1 MKEPTAEELYVF
13 IDKFKDIYEYGQL
26 VSEPKPDDVVT
37 YYCNNDSGE
46 NGFVY
51 NTKWKDGGFEKFIA
65 KKWILQSDL
74 DLLISS
80 KNNDLK
86 DYYDSD
92 EVQEWMNSAMGTPK
106 QYQTYVLDPKLE
118 KIINENL
125 NSYFYNRGEGLL
137 EAMRHLSDYYDQYKS
152 GTLEN

>member
-92 EVQEWMNSAMGTPK
+92 EVQEWMNSAMGT
-106 QYQTYVLDPKLE
+106 TRT
-118 KIINENL
+118 KI
-125 NSYFYNRGEGLL
+125 
-137 EAMRHLSDYYDQYKS
+137 D
-152 GTLEN
+152 TLIFPF